1 MPTKQTIVGK
11 GAAPDFRYGK
21 TCHISGSQIVGYR
34 EVPAVPAY
42 IELFLLNGGR
52 QTLMAVDAQKDFG
65 ARRAELDKWL
75 ASNEGRQI
83 ATNDTNAAPM
93 TRTAG
98 AGNTD

>member
-1 MPTKQTIVGK
+1 VHAYKADHRRQRRRAGFPVRQNLPYQRQ
-11 GAAPDFRYGK
+11 PDRRV
-21 TCHISGSQIVGYR
+21 SGGPRRSRAYR
-34 EVPAVPAY
+34 VVSVE
-42 IELFLLNGGR
+42 
-52 QTLMAVDAQKDFG
+52 QKDFG